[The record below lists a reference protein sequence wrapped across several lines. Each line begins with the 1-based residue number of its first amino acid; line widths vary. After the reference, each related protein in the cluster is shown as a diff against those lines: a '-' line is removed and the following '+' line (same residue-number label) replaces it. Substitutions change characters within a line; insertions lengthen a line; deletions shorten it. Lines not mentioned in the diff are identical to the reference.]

1 MAFDLDDEELKATRS
16 MKGLEFYDLKNKM
29 KDMSLNNLLEI
40 VHDIKTSSYNNFTID
55 RDFFL
60 AAMDVFM
67 KEYNELK
74 QLKYSDL
81 QKEDKEKGNI
91 TPVLIDDKMY
101 FIEEELYRDLSKDIR
116 KNYVSVLKIRDKIK
130 ELETIGTITTIFENG
145 EDKND
150 KKYIMEDEISVL
162 KELIGE

>member
-1 MAFDLDDEELKATRS
+1 MAFDLDDEELRATRN

-29 KDMSLNNLLEI
+29 KDMSLNDLLEI
-40 VHDIKTSSYNNFTID
+40 VHDIKTSTYTNFTID

-60 AAMDVFM
+60 TAIDVFM

-74 QLKYSDL
+74 QLKHSDL
-81 QKEDKEKGNI
+81 QKEDKKNI

-130 ELETIGTITTIFENG
+130 ELETVGTITTIFENG

>member
-1 MAFDLDDEELKATRS
+1 MEFDLDDEELRATRN

-40 VHDIKTSSYNNFTID
+40 VHDIKTSSYTNFTID

-60 AAMDVFM
+60 AAIDVLM

-81 QKEDKEKGNI
+81 QKEDKKNI

-130 ELETIGTITTIFENG
+130 ELETVGTITTIFENG

>member
-1 MAFDLDDEELKATRS
+1 MAFDLDDEELRATRN

-29 KDMSLNNLLEI
+29 KDMSLNDLLEI
-40 VHDIKTSSYNNFTID
+40 VHDIKTSSYTNFTID

-60 AAMDVFM
+60 AAIDVLM

-74 QLKYSDL
+74 QLKHSDL
-81 QKEDKEKGNI
+81 QKEDKKNI

-130 ELETIGTITTIFENG
+130 ELETVGTITTIFENG

>member
-1 MAFDLDDEELKATRS
+1 MAFDLDDEELKATRN
-16 MKGLEFYDLKNKM
+16 MKGLELYDLKNKM

-40 VHDIKTSSYNNFTID
+40 VHDIKTSSYTNFTID

-81 QKEDKEKGNI
+81 QKEDEEKGNI

>member
-1 MAFDLDDEELKATRS
+1 MAFDLDDEELKATRN
-16 MKGLEFYDLKNKM
+16 MKGLKFYDLKNKM

-40 VHDIKTSSYNNFTID
+40 VHDIKTSSYTNFTID

-60 AAMDVFM
+60 AAIDVLM

-81 QKEDKEKGNI
+81 QKEDEEKRNI
-91 TPVLIDDKMY
+91 TPILIDDKMY

-130 ELETIGTITTIFENG
+130 ELETVGTITTIFENG